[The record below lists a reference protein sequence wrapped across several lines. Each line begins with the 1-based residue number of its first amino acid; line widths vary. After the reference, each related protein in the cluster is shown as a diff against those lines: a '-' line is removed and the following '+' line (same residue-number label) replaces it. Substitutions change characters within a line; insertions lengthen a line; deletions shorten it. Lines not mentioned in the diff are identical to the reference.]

1 MRYQHHPKHDLIQA
15 EINLMPLIDV
25 CLVLAIVLLVVFPM
39 VKATAS
45 PAALKTG
52 VKPVSAPD
60 VLALEEP
67 QLPVEILADGSLT
80 VDGKPVDQTELHRVL
95 GEVWSLTP
103 NRPVIVKGDRHVRYA
118 QVRWVLQSVNA
129 AGFRRA
135 GLTADRR

>member
-1 MRYQHHPKHDLIQA
+1 MRHQHHPIKHDLVQA

-25 CLVLAIVLLVVFPM
+25 CLVLVIILLVVFPM
-39 VKATAS
+39 VKVTAAPAAKTAS
-45 PAALKTG
+45 ASA
-52 VKPVSAPD
+52 APD

-80 VDGKPVDQTELHRVL
+80 VDGKPVDQAGLHKALR
-95 GEVWSLTP
+95 EIWSLTP
-103 NRPVIVKGDRHVRYA
+103 NRPVIVKGDRRVRYA

>member
-1 MRYQHHPKHDLIQA
+1 MRPLKHDLIQA

-25 CLVLAIVLLVVFPM
+25 CLVLLIVLLVVFPM
-39 VKATAS
+39 VKATAA
-45 PAALKTG
+45 PAAKG
-52 VKPVSAPD
+52 GAAPSPIPG

-80 VDGKPVDQTELHRVL
+80 VDGAPVEHDELQKVL
-95 GEVWSLTP
+95 GEIWTLTP
-103 NRPVIVKGDRHVRYA
+103 NRPVIVKVDRHVRYA

-135 GLTADRR
+135 GLAADRR

>member
-1 MRYQHHPKHDLIQA
+1 MRHHPKHHDLIQA

-25 CLVLAIVLLVVFPM
+25 GLVLIIVLLVVFPM

-45 PAALKTG
+45 PAMKAAA
-52 VKPVSAPD
+52 KPVPG

-67 QLPVEILADGSLT
+67 QLAVAILADGSLT
-80 VDGKPVDQTELHRVL
+80 VDGKPVDQAGLQRKL
-95 GEVWSLTP
+95 GEIWRLTP

-135 GLTADRR
+135 GLTSNRR

>member
-1 MRYQHHPKHDLIQA
+1 
-15 EINLMPLIDV
+15 
-25 CLVLAIVLLVVFPM
+25 
-39 VKATAS
+39 
-45 PAALKTG
+45 
-52 VKPVSAPD
+52 
-60 VLALEEP
+60 
-67 QLPVEILADGSLT
+67 VEILADGSLT

>member
-1 MRYQHHPKHDLIQA
+1 MRHQHHPKHDLIQA

-25 CLVLAIVLLVVFPM
+25 CLVLVIVLLVVFPM
-39 VKATAS
+39 VKATAAS
-45 PAALKTG
+45 PAVKKTEASTPG
-52 VKPVSAPD
+52 

-80 VDGKPVDQTELHRVL
+80 VDGKPVGQAELHRVL
-95 GEVWSLTP
+95 GEIWSLTP
-103 NRPVIVKGDRHVRYA
+103 NRPVIVKGARHVRYA

>member
-1 MRYQHHPKHDLIQA
+1 MRHPPKHDLIQA

-25 CLVLAIVLLVVFPM
+25 ALVLAIILLVVFPM
-39 VKATAS
+39 VRVTAEPAVKAGA
-45 PAALKTG
+45 
-52 VKPVSAPD
+52 KPVPG

-67 QLPVEILADGSLT
+67 QLAVAILADGSLT
-80 VDGKPVDQTELHRVL
+80 VDGEPVGPAELQRKL
-95 GEVWSLTP
+95 GEIWTLTP

-135 GLTADRR
+135 GLVADRR

>member
-1 MRYQHHPKHDLIQA
+1 MRHHPKHHDLIQA

-25 CLVLAIVLLVVFPM
+25 GLVLIIVLLVVFPM

-45 PAALKTG
+45 PAMKAAA
-52 VKPVSAPD
+52 KPVPG

-80 VDGKPVDQTELHRVL
+80 VDGKPVDQAGLQRKL
-95 GEVWSLTP
+95 GEIWSLTP

-135 GLTADRR
+135 GLTSNRR